1 MKKLWIVISLV
12 FLGLIS
18 WFLFIKPYDY
28 RVSMKTKTIPGIFN
42 QTLKTWSGSLNDSK
56 VLQGQDMNSLKQT
69 LVFNDSVFVF
79 DYSVTPVHDSLSEVQ
94 IDISYE
100 KSGPMFRIANL
111 FGQTDFEKRSKNT
124 VLNLND
130 ILKEHLSSFR
140 VRIEGEAELKSTYC
154 AFVELESSQL
164 QKAQGMM
171 SNNSLLSSYLLE
183 NKVELNG
190 LPFVEITK
198 WDRENDQIK
207 YNFCYPI
214 VKSDSLPQDDLIL
227 FKQVD
232 PKKAI
237 KAIYNGNYISSD
249 RAWYYLIEY
258 ATMNSIA
265 VDPQPVEIFFN
276 NPSMGGEELDW
287 VAEVYMPLSENK

>member
-18 WFLFIKPYDY
+18 WFLFIKPYHY

-42 QTLKTWSGSLNDSK
+42 QTLKTWSGSLDRSNIS
-56 VLQGQDMNSLKQT
+56 QGKDMNSLKQT

-79 DYSVTPVHDSLSEVQ
+79 DYSVTPVHDSLSEVK

-100 KSGPMFRIANL
+100 KSGPMFRMANL

-140 VRIEGEAELKSTYC
+140 VRIEGAAELKDTYC
-154 AFVELESSQL
+154 AFVVLESSQL
-164 QKAQGMM
+164 QKARGMM

-190 LPFVEITK
+190 LPFVEITE

-214 VKSDSLPQDDLIL
+214 VKSDTLPQDDLIL

-232 PKKAI
+232 QKKAI

-249 RAWYYLIEY
+249 RAWYYLLEY
-258 ATMNSIA
+258 AKKNNIA
-265 VDPQPVEIFFN
+265 VDSRPVEIFFN
-276 NPSMGGEELDW
+276 NPSMGGDELEW